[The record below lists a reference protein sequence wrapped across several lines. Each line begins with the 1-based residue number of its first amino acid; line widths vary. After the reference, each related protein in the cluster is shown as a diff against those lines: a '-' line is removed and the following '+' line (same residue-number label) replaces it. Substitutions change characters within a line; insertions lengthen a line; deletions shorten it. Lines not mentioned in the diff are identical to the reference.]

1 MNKVLVT
8 FLIFLC
14 SFHVNGQERFEVVY
28 SAGKIDYKNH
38 AENKWEALGKQGIK
52 CSSDD
57 SLRLM
62 TGAQL
67 LLSTKSNQQVYFHKE
82 GNYLIRD
89 VLSQAE
95 KENQS
100 VISAYAGFAWQEL
113 TNEQKDLES
122 EGDRYMTERGSVSR
136 ADNIPV
142 ITAPFPGTSIYDGF
156 IKFIWKPEPGAE
168 YVFSL
173 WDSDRNGVKLFEMI
187 LADTTLKLNANA
199 FWIPEGETFFW
210 SVALKEKK
218 PSQFFLIK
226 VLSDEEKSLIE
237 SSLRKINRQNLDDE
251 WKMIQKAALFEQFNA
266 LHKADA
272 YFLRALESS
281 VNAAEVNTLYKS
293 FLTRNGLH

>member
-1 MNKVLVT
+1 MNKVLVA

-28 SAGKIDYKNH
+28 SVGKIDYKNH
-38 AENKWEALGKQGIK
+38 AENKWEVLGKQGIK
-52 CSSDD
+52 FSSED

-62 TGAQL
+62 AGAQL

-82 GNYLIRD
+82 GSYLIRD

-136 ADNIPV
+136 ADNIPI
-142 ITAPFPGTSIYDGF
+142 ITAPFPGTSIYDDF
-156 IKFIWKPEPGAE
+156 IRFIWKTEPGAE

-173 WDSDRNGVKLFEMI
+173 WDSERNGVKLFEMI
-187 LADTTLKLNANA
+187 LADTTLKLNAKA

-210 SVALKEKK
+210 NVAVKEMK
-218 PSQFFLIK
+218 PSQFFPIK

-237 SSLRKINRQNLDDE
+237 SSLRKMNRQNLDEE
-251 WKMIQKAALFEQFNA
+251 WKMIQKAALFEKFNA

-272 YFLRALESS
+272 FYQQALETSANS
-281 VNAAEVNTLYKS
+281 DEVNKLYKS
-293 FLTRNGLH
+293 FLVRNSLY